1 MKKSVFIATSLDGYI
16 ARADGNLDWLD
27 KASLTVSKGEDC
39 GYVSFMSSI
48 DLLVMG
54 RNSYEKVLSF
64 GGWPYE
70 KPVIVLSSRNLKI
83 PEALKNQVYL
93 SAETP
98 EELCSRLANEGVKRI
113 YVDGGAVIQSFL
125 TADLITDLTI
135 TTIPILIGS
144 GISLFG
150 NIKNDIE
157 LERICTKTYDFGFV
171 QNKYVIKHGGQ
182 NAQQGE

>member
-16 ARADGNLDWLD
+16 ARADGDLDWLD
-27 KASLTVSKGEDC
+27 KANLLVLKGEDC
-39 GYVSFMSSI
+39 GYASFMSTV

-70 KPVIVLSSRNLKI
+70 KPVIVLSSRNLEI
-83 PEALKNQVYL
+83 PEELKDRVYP
-93 SAETP
+93 STETP
-98 EELCSRLANEGVKRI
+98 EELYSRLTNEGVKRI

-125 TADLITDLTI
+125 AADLITDLTI
-135 TTIPILIGS
+135 TVVPILIAS

-150 NIKNDIE
+150 NIENDIE
-157 LERICTKTYDFGFV
+157 LEHITTETYDFGFV
-171 QNKYVIKHGGQ
+171 QNKYVVKCGGP
-182 NAQQGE
+182 AA